1 MQRNN
6 TEVKLL
12 IRGKQITEYEH
23 NGNLFIEGRQGS
35 EFEIEIVNRN
45 NFRIEAVVSVDG
57 LSITDGKDAG
67 TNSAGYL
74 VEANSTVRVP
84 GWKLSNEQVAA
95 FFFSGKK
102 QSYATQSTGSSRNN
116 GVIGAMIFRER
127 PRTTYQNP
135 IHGGAFPGGILRG
148 GPFGGG
154 YVDHSRTAGG
164 VMGGGVMGQPYIPT
178 SGQGGLHYGIG
189 TSLSACATSSGR
201 FDSEWAEAKAA
212 LTSDGDIRNTLRS
225 ANPKVIPTSLNNSAP
240 DPVNNIGTGFG
251 PAQEYRTTEVAFER
265 GDMIA
270 MMILYYDDAR
280 GLRARGIELGRKT
293 IRQVAVP
300 QAFPQMA
307 CKPPE
312 GWRG

>member
-23 NGNLFIEGRQGS
+23 NGNLFVEGRQGS

-45 NFRIEAVVSVDG
+45 NFRIEAVISVDG

-154 YVDHSRTAGG
+154 YVDPSRSAGG
-164 VMGGGVMGQPYIPT
+164 VMGGGIVGQPYNPL
-178 SGQGGLHYGIG
+178 SMQDDYFYC
-189 TSLSACATSSGR
+189 LSASASSGS
-201 FDSEWAEAKAA
+201 FDSEWAATKAA
-212 LTSDGDIRNTLRS
+212 LTSDADLRNTTRS
-225 ANPKVIPTSLNNSAP
+225 ATRNVIPTSLSNSAP

-251 PAQEYRTTEVAFER
+251 AAQEYRTTEVNFER
-265 GDMIA
+265 GDMLA

-300 QAFPQMA
+300 QAFPQMS
-307 CKPPE
+307 CKPPQ